1 MASQL
6 SGFTFE
12 NFIREKVFEIPFDP
26 NNTDKYDIPAEKNRF
41 DPNENISIKSS
52 GNGNIDCGD
61 IIRFYNYDFSKSNT
75 IITVSY
81 EQEEDFKIIKNIY
94 EINYDIKMRDYL
106 FGTITE
112 KELLEYVDSIKNIP
126 KGISGKE
133 VRKTYDYLSVKESLQ
148 KEHQMKINISPK
160 IDSKGQRRVQC
171 SISSFL
177 KIITPFI
184 KYKSPDDNKNLIR
197 ERIIPIKIQSSKR
210 KRGETTKDTL
220 LKICKDNNLK
230 GYSNKKKQDIIELL
244 TNLNLY
250 SKSG

>member
-1 MASQL
+1 MASQS

-12 NFIREKVFEIPFDP
+12 NSIRESVFDLPFDP

-75 IITVSY
+75 IIVVSY
-81 EQEEDFKIIKNIY
+81 EQEEEYKVIKAIY
-94 EINYDIKMRDYL
+94 EINYNRDMHSWL
-106 FGTITE
+106 FGSITQDDL
-112 KELLEYVDSIKNIP
+112 KEYVESIKNIP
-126 KGISGKE
+126 KGISGE
-133 VRKTYDYLSVKESLQ
+133 EARKTYNYLSVKEALQ
-148 KEHQMKINISPK
+148 KEHHMKINISPK
-160 IDSKGQRRVQC
+160 VDSKGQRRVQC
-171 SISSFL
+171 SIPSFL
-177 KIITPFI
+177 KNITPFI
-184 KYKSPDDNKNLIR
+184 KYKSPYDNKNLIR

-220 LKICKDNNLK
+220 LKICKENNLK
-230 GYSNKKKQDIIELL
+230 GYSNKKKQCIIELL